1 MTEWKKTLEYDPLT
15 KTETVFG
22 YEQSSSGRESEDS
35 VVIQTKTDVTDII
48 ESNKR
53 QFNETDRHQSH
64 AEAGRRSPQSRSF
77 CCMS

>member
-1 MTEWKKTLEYDPLT
+1 MAEWKKTLEYDPLT

-22 YEQSSSGRESEDS
+22 YEESSSGRESDDS

-64 AEAGRRSPQSRSF
+64 
-77 CCMS
+77 